1 MNLLAYL
8 TGIFGGRSFDGQ
20 LSQARRV
27 GEQHG
32 EQFAVAYAQG
42 VEAGIGRVLLE
53 SQRRLLAFD
62 DVEDADW
69 EPAETRE
76 DLAGLTRPQL
86 ISKAKELG
94 IDVQRTDTKKDL
106 VAKLS

>member
-20 LSQARRV
+20 LLQARRV

-69 EPAETRE
+69 EPDYASWS
-76 DLAGLTRPQL
+76 RPQL
-86 ISKAKELG
+86 MSEVKGRGLSVAK
-94 IDVQRTDTKKDL
+94 TDTKQDL
-106 VAKLS
+106 IEKLTA